1 MAVEQTH
8 SRSHQD
14 IQSEYNKIFQNEGIR
29 DDDRAYQWQAEL
41 TRRLAPSAKKV
52 LDVACGA
59 GYFPA
64 KLAGVYGN
72 QVKIYGTDLSDVA
85 LKLAEELCPGMEFK
99 LAPAESLPYEAETF
113 DAVTCLGSL
122 EHFLDIPASLKEMSR
137 VMKKDGM
144 MLVMIPNIMWYKDIL
159 SVLFTGARKTRN
171 QTHERFASLGEWAQL
186 FESCGMKVDRTV
198 KYNGIA
204 RRPLKQLLK
213 DLLIPKRFSY
223 HFIFIL
229 KKP

>member
-1 MAVEQTH
+1 MAVEHSH

-14 IQSEYNKIFQNEGIR
+14 IQSEYNQIFENEGIR

-41 TRRLAPSAKKV
+41 TRKLAPHAKAV

-59 GYFPA
+59 GYFPE
-64 KLAGVYGN
+64 KLAGVYSP
-72 QVKIYGTDLSDVA
+72 QTKIFGTDLSDVA
-85 LKLAEELCPGMEFK
+85 LKLAGERCPGLEFK
-99 LAPAESLPYEAETF
+99 LAPAEALPYEPETF

-122 EHFLDIPASLKEMSR
+122 EHFLDIPASLKEMGR

-144 MLVMIPNIMWYKDIL
+144 MLVMIPNIMWYKDVL
-159 SVLFTGARKTRN
+159 SVLFTGSRKTRN
-171 QTHERFASLGEWAQL
+171 QTHERFASLGEWAHL
-186 FESCGMKVDRTV
+186 FQSCGFKVDQTF

-204 RRPLKQLLK
+204 RSSFKQFLK

-229 KKP
+229 KK